1 MKLVRLLTLA
11 SVFAAPSVF
20 AHVGHMHDHG
30 SSNAFFEGFVH
41 PLTGLDHLVMLLG
54 LGMFISHFTA
64 SKSSSMSKAT
74 LFIAALVS
82 LTVGLAAGRLFGAIS
97 GVELIIAA
105 SIFVVALGIWNAFS
119 ARESLTQ
126 ALVVASVGLVFF
138 HGFAHGVEA
147 TGGLFGFGAG
157 MLVAAFGIMFTGERI
172 AYFLST
178 KFFANKW
185 LGAGIAASGV
195 ALIMAS

>member
-11 SVFAAPSVF
+11 SLFAAPAAF

-30 SSNAFFEGFVH
+30 SSNAFLEGFVH

-54 LGMFISHFTA
+54 LGMLINHFRSSQSA
-64 SKSSSMSKAT
+64 SLGKPV
-74 LFIAALVS
+74 LFGAALVS
-82 LTVGLAAGRLFGAIS
+82 LTLGLAAGGVVGAIS
-97 GVELIIAA
+97 GVELMIAA

-119 ARESLTQ
+119 TRESLTQ
-126 ALVVASVGLVFF
+126 ALVIASIGLVFF

-147 TGGLFGFGAG
+147 TGGLVGFGAG

-172 AYFLST
+172 AHFLST
-178 KFFANKW
+178 KW
-185 LGAGIAASGV
+185 LGAGIALSGA
-195 ALIMAS
+195 ALMMAS